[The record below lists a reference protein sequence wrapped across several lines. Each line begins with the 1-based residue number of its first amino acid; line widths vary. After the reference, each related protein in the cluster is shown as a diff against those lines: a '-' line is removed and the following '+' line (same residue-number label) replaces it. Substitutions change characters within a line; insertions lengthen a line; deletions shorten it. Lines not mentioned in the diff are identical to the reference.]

1 MVNVPGAIC
10 GAYRNGQT
18 ARDTMDPCELNTDDT
33 FDAFYAREL
42 SGIIRLAFVLTGSRS
57 AAEDLAQDA
66 FFDAYRRWS
75 QIGRYDKPGTW
86 VRRAV
91 INRAVSVHRRRLLE
105 LRHRTAGAHTPDPE
119 ASDPL
124 VDHELWAEVRR
135 LPHRQAQAIA
145 LHYLEQLTTAEI
157 AALLDISQA
166 AVKTHL
172 QRGRDTLAQRLEHR

>member
-1 MVNVPGAIC
+1 MVYVPNEIC
-10 GAYRNGQT
+10 GAHRSGQT
-18 ARDTMDPCELNTDDT
+18 ARDAMDPRELNTDDT
-33 FDAFYAREL
+33 FDVFYAREL

-66 FFDAYRRWS
+66 FFDAYLRWS

-91 INRAVSVHRRRLLE
+91 INRAVSVRRRGLLE
-105 LRHRTAGAHTPDPE
+105 LRHRASRALAPDPE

-124 VDHELWAEVRR
+124 VDRELWAEVRR
-135 LPHRQAQAIA
+135 LPHRQAQAVA

-157 AALLDISQA
+157 ATLLDISQA

-172 QRGRDTLAQRLEHR
+172 QRGRETLAQRLGHR